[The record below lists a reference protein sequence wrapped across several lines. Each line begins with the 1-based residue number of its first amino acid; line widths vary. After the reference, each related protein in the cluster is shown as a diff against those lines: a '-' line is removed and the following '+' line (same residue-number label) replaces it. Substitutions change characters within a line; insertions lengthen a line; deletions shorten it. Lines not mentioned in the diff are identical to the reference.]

1 VDALPD
7 MASALS
13 SIKSL
18 FEYLEGK
25 YGKGKAHKEY
35 PFMYREDNGQVI
47 CESMDL
53 VWETENGYVVLDYK
67 NYPGYDDVTSKES
80 RFFAGHKYGPQLT
93 AYKKAAAMMPGGKVL
108 DTLIYYSVQGRLIRV
123 L

>member
-1 VDALPD
+1 MSTILE
-7 MASALS
+7 

-18 FEYLEGK
+18 HKHLEGK
-25 YGKGKAHKEY
+25 YGKGKAYREY
-35 PFMYREDNGQVI
+35 PFMYREDNGQVV
-47 CESMDL
+47 CGSMDL

-80 RFFAGHKYGPQLT
+80 KFFAGRKYGPQLT
-93 AYKKAAAMMPGGKVL
+93 DYKKAAALMPAGKDL